1 MVVHRYNRQNQIRR
15 ADGRHQ
21 RSGTDNT
28 IAESWLSA
36 LVGGLVDTCSAA
48 PFQFLNLHTPVAAR
62 EDAECVA
69 AVAAAVA
76 AVVAAMREEGA
87 ECVAVVA
94 AVVAAMREGT
104 ECVAVVAAVVAEDKE
119 RAVAAT
125 LREHVQVA
133 AHYVASVVRLVG
145 GIDSVGDAGEAAV
158 TRDGD
163 VCDHALDLSVLFLA
177 FHLPSAR
184 AKRVPQQ
191 RWRVR

>member
-1 MVVHRYNRQNQIRR
+1 
-15 ADGRHQ
+15 
-21 RSGTDNT
+21 
-28 IAESWLSA
+28 
-36 LVGGLVDTCSAA
+36 
-48 PFQFLNLHTPVAAR
+48 VAAR
-62 EDAECVA
+62 EDIECVA
-69 AVAAAVA
+69 AVAAAVV
-76 AVVAAMREEGA
+76 AVVAAVREEGA
-87 ECVAVVA
+87 ECVAVVVA

-133 AHYVASVVRLVG
+133 AHCVASVARLVG
-145 GIDSVGDAGEAAV
+145 VIDSVGDAGEAAV

-191 RWRVR
+191 RSRVR